1 MFYFKIDYY
10 LIFFINSRLDHLG
23 GAGTFS
29 FLHSN
34 YTGADRVGE
43 RPTTNRTHHLRPA
56 NQRTSEPATE
66 KTTASE
72 EKKLQKQKNQK
83 KSRIEY
89 R

>member
-29 FLHSN
+29 FPHSN

-43 RPTTNRTHHLRPA
+43 RPTTNLTHRE
-56 NQRTSEPATE
+56 QTDWTKRMSESKWKKPKKKE
-66 KTTASE
+66 KRKR
-72 EKKLQKQKNQK
+72 KKKEL
-83 KSRIEY
+83 SVL
-89 R
+89 